1 MSQRADFR
9 LYTRQKQLLALL
21 YVLGGSACNL
31 DFQKLLFLY
40 CQEASAAAQEAI
52 VRRAATRGA
61 RSRKM
66 QTVPYEFVPYRC
78 GAFSYSS
85 YADRRRLVE
94 RGLLV
99 DDDQY
104 WSLTPVSSTVARAC
118 QDERLHAF
126 AVRYHDLRG
135 DVLVAETYCRY
146 PYFANRSRLVDRVC
160 KGDAT
165 ACGRT
170 HDAQPQQGTAAL
182 ITIGYEKRTLEGY
195 LNLLIQAGV
204 DILCDVRRNA
214 LSRRYGFS
222 KQTLAGACAEMDIR
236 YEHVPELGIETR
248 RRQGLQSP
256 ADYQALFRTYAQST
270 LPRQGGALGRICAWL
285 QNGACV
291 ALTCYERNAIQC
303 HRHCVAAAIAEITA
317 QNVQSAGSQAQA
329 QAYDVRHL

>member
-1 MSQRADFR
+1 
-9 LYTRQKQLLALL
+9 
-21 YVLGGSACNL
+21 
-31 DFQKLLFLY
+31 
-40 CQEASAAAQEAI
+40 
-52 VRRAATRGA
+52 
-61 RSRKM
+61 M
-66 QTVPYEFVPYRC
+66 QTVPYEFVPYRY

-104 WSLTPVSSTVARAC
+104 WRLTPVGSTVARAC

-135 DVLVAETYCRY
+135 DVLVAETYRRY
-146 PYFANRSRLVDRVC
+146 PYFAIRSRLVDRVL
-160 KGDAT
+160 KDDAN
-165 ACGRT
+165 AMGRIR
-170 HDAQPQQGTAAL
+170 DAQPQKGTAAL

-222 KQTLAGACAEMDIR
+222 KQTLARACDGVGIR
-236 YEHVPELGIETR
+236 YEHIPELGIEAR

-270 LPRQGGALGRICAWL
+270 LPRQGNALGRICAWL

-303 HRHCVAAAIAEITA
+303 HRHCVAAAIANIDT
-317 QNVQSAGSQAQA
+317 QNVQPAGSQIRA